1 MVRPNYK
8 LCSSGYPYFL
18 SFSFFCLKKND
29 FFSWLVFNMFHAG
42 IVRGGGVVLAF
53 ILSLAVI
60 AGSLTGAS
68 VEDEVDEDEVD

>member
-1 MVRPNYK
+1 MANHARRFQRLAVIGVLRH
-8 LCSSGYPYFL
+8 FV
-18 SFSFFCLKKND
+18 
-29 FFSWLVFNMFHAG
+29 LVECQYIPRRHRA
-42 IVRGGGVVLAF
+42 RCGVVLAF